1 MLLSDVA
8 DPSLADAGRRRIAF
22 AERAMPVLA
31 RLTERFTVDR
41 PLEGLRLAACM
52 HVTPET
58 AALARVLL
66 AGGAQVHLA
75 ASNPLSTQDD
85 VAAALVALGVGVH
98 ARHGADH
105 DTYARH
111 LVAVLEARPHLLL
124 DDGCDLVG
132 VLHGAR
138 PDLLGGVRAACE
150 ETTTGVLRLRQ
161 MHADGALRLPVVAVN
176 DTAVQ
181 LLVANRHGTGQST
194 LDAVVRSTGTLLAG
208 STVVVA
214 GYGWCGSGV
223 ATRARGL
230 GASVVVTEVDPVRAL
245 EAVLDGHRV
254 MPMGRAARWPTS
266 FITTTGSRGVLRAE
280 HFEAM
285 KDGAVL
291 ANAGHFDVE
300 IDVRG
305 LAAMAVEVR
314 RVRPRVDEHVL
325 PDGRRLLLLAQ
336 GRLVNL
342 SAADGH
348 PAAVMD
354 VSFAVQALTLEHLA
368 GVDLPPGV
376 HAVPPRIDAEVARTR
391 LAATGVGIDVL
402 TPAQEAY
409 LSSWRAVPVATA
421 SPAAWSS
428 SSAARPARRDG
439 ATSPRVPGG
448 RSTSRSTPRGG
459 RCGC

>member
-1 MLLSDVA
+1 MPPPPRALARDVA

-31 RLTERFTVDR
+31 RLRERFTAER
-41 PLEGLRLAACM
+41 PLEGLRVAACM

-66 AGGAQVHLA
+66 AGGAEVHLA

-85 VAAALVALGVGVH
+85 VAAALVALGVGVQ
-98 ARHGADH
+98 ARHGADRE
-105 DTYARH
+105 TYARH
-111 LVAVLEARPHLLL
+111 LVAVLEQRPDLVL
-124 DDGCDLVG
+124 DDGCDLLT

-138 PDLLGGVRAACE
+138 PDLLAGVRAACE

-161 MHADGALRLPVVAVN
+161 MHADGALRVPVVAVN

-194 LDAVVRSTGTLLAG
+194 LDAVVRTTGTLLAG
-208 STVVVA
+208 ATVVVA

-230 GASVVVTEVDPVRAL
+230 GASVVVSEVDPGRAL
-245 EAVLDGHRV
+245 AAVLDGHRV
-254 MPMGRAARWPTS
+254 MPMAQAAALGDV
-266 FITTTGSRGVLRAE
+266 FVTTTGSRDVLRPE
-280 HFEAM
+280 HFDVM
-285 KDGAVL
+285 RDGAVL

-300 IDVRG
+300 VDVAG
-305 LAAMAVEVR
+305 LAARAVEVH
-314 RVRPRVDEHVL
+314 RVRPLVDEHVMA
-325 PDGRRLLLLAQ
+325 DGRRLLLLAE

-354 VSFAVQALTLEHLA
+354 VSFGVQALTVEHLA
-368 GVDLPPGV
+368 RTDLPVGV
-376 HAVPPRIDAEVARTR
+376 HEVPPAIDTEVARTR
-391 LAATGVGIDVL
+391 LEATGVGLDVL
-402 TPAQEAY
+402 TPAQESY
-409 LSSWRAVPVATA
+409 LSSWRA
-421 SPAAWSS
+421 
-428 SSAARPARRDG
+428 
-439 ATSPRVPGG
+439 
-448 RSTSRSTPRGG
+448 
-459 RCGC
+459 